1 MADNFR
7 MTDEDTAG
15 PEASFIE
22 DILEL
27 SLLTAGPVTGPVDR
41 PVKEQGFDWL

>member
-1 MADNFR
+1 MAHSFR
-7 MTDEDTAG
+7 MTTDDTVG

-27 SLLTAGPVTGPVDR
+27 SLMTAGPVAGPVDR
-41 PVKEQGFDWL
+41 PVKNPYTDWS